1 MPLDDEAP
9 QFFCSG
15 IQSVA
20 QDGPNTVLS
29 FAFGIPSAPDP
40 VNRTYRTNVR
50 IVMSR
55 DALMN
60 MVDFLQKA
68 MSQPSGP
75 ESIPHPMPER
85 PQ

>member
-20 QDGPNTVLS
+20 QEGPNTILS
-29 FAFGIPSAPDP
+29 FAFGVPGARDP
-40 VNRTYRTNVR
+40 ASRTYHTNVR
-50 IVMSR
+50 VVMSR
-55 DALMN
+55 EALLN
-60 MVDFLQKA
+60 MMDFLQKA
-68 MSQPSGP
+68 LSQPSGP
-75 ESIPHPMPER
+75 ESVPHPMPER